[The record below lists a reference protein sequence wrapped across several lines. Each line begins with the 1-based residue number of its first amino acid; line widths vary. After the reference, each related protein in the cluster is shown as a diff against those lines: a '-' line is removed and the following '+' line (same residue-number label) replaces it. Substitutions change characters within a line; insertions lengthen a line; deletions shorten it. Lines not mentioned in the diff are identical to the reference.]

1 MRNFL
6 YKMQCTMS
14 KMMYGRN
21 GSDHLNVA
29 LMVAY
34 LALWLVGGLIAGLLR
49 SNLLASIFN
58 TLQTVVIFVALFRM
72 LSKNL
77 DKRRAENAKFLE
89 WWYPTKNRL
98 TAAKARHPDKD
109 HKYFTCKNCKTV
121 CRVPAGKG
129 KIEITCP
136 KCGGKIAGK
145 S

>member
-1 MRNFL
+1 MRNFF
-6 YKMQCTMS
+6 YKMQCAMS

-77 DKRRAENAKFLE
+77 DKRRAENAKFLA

-98 TAAKARHPDKD
+98 TAAKARHQDKD
-109 HKYFTCKNCKTV
+109 HKYFTCKSCKTV